1 MKPAPP
7 ALTAPP
13 LIGHALEFQRDRQG
27 LFRRG
32 YQTLGPAFSIK
43 LGTKPAAVLIG
54 PEYHQIYFAETDKKL
69 STHKTYAMLKAI
81 FGETALAAPPE
92 IYKEQRPVLYA
103 PFKHERMVKYIPIMQ
118 LEVQAWIGTL
128 GTSGEFELTAAF
140 NSLVQNVAA
149 HALMGKEFRDQVG
162 AEFWKQYAILGKS
175 LDPLLPPNLPLP
187 KFIRRDRAKQRL
199 REMVQPIIDERRA
212 HPAGHDDFLQTFVDA
227 RYKDGH
233 PVENELI
240 LNLILGLM
248 FAGHETTAG
257 QAAWTII
264 QVLQHPAYR
273 RLVQAELTE
282 KLPPGTIIDMNVLS
296 SLDHV
301 WWAVQETSRLHPSAD
316 IIIRLTEEDLDV
328 GQYVI
333 PKGWPVF
340 ISAGTAQRA
349 PDLFQQP
356 EEYDPLRF
364 APGRAEDAQHRF
376 AMIGFGGGIHKCAG
390 MNFANNEMMTI
401 AALMFQQLDMELV
414 TADPHALYGVG
425 ATRPSATI
433 IRYRRR

>member
-1 MKPAPP
+1 MMTKPTPP
-7 ALTAPP
+7 ALPAPP
-13 LIGHALEFQRDRQG
+13 LIGHTLEFQKDRQG
-27 LFRRG
+27 LFTRG
-32 YQTLGPAFSIK
+32 YQTLGQVFSIK

-81 FGETALAAPPE
+81 FGEVALAAPPD
-92 IYKEQRPVLYA
+92 IYNEQRPVLYA

-118 LEVQAWIGTL
+118 QEVQLWIDAL
-128 GTSGEFELTAAF
+128 GASGEFELTAAF

-149 HALMGKEFRDQVG
+149 HALMGKEFRDRAS

-212 HPAGHDDFLQTFVDA
+212 HPEGHDDFLQTFVDA
-227 RYKDGH
+227 RYKDGR

-240 LNLILGLM
+240 LSLILGLM

-264 QVLQHPAYR
+264 QLLQHPGYR
-273 RLVQAELTE
+273 QLVQAELAE
-282 KLPPGTIIDMNVLS
+282 KLPPGTIIDMSVLS

-301 WWAVQETSRLHPSAD
+301 WWAVQETTRMHPSAAHGREERPRVMR
-316 IIIRLTEEDLDV
+316 RL
-328 GQYVI
+328 
-333 PKGWPVF
+333 
-340 ISAGTAQRA
+340 
-349 PDLFQQP
+349 
-356 EEYDPLRF
+356 
-364 APGRAEDAQHRF
+364 
-376 AMIGFGGGIHKCAG
+376 
-390 MNFANNEMMTI
+390 
-401 AALMFQQLDMELV
+401 
-414 TADPHALYGVG
+414 
-425 ATRPSATI
+425 RP
-433 IRYRRR
+433 RCDG